1 MNYFELFEIPVS
13 LHVDPSSIQK
23 KFYELSR
30 RYHPDYYAQS
40 GEEEQS
46 EALENSSMVNKAY
59 KTFQNQD
66 ATLRYVLELHNLI
79 EEEEKYKLDP
89 EFLMEVMEINEEL
102 MDVDEM
108 AGLLRTREKAN
119 QLLERIYEEI
129 KPLIENYNDSKAS
142 HEDLLKVKDYYF
154 RKKYI
159 YRILDALDKKE
170 GKI

>member
-30 RYHPDYYAQS
+30 KYHPDYYAQS
-40 GEEEQS
+40 GEAEQT
-46 EALENSSMVNKAY
+46 EALELSSMVNKAY
-59 KTFQNQD
+59 KTFQNPD
-66 ATLRYVLELHNLI
+66 ATIRYVLELHNLI
-79 EEEEKYKLDP
+79 EEEEKYKLDS
-89 EFLMEVMEINEEL
+89 EFLMEVLEINEEL

-108 AGLLRTREKAN
+108 AGLQRTREKAN
-119 QLLERIYEEI
+119 QLLDRIYEEI

-142 HEDLLKVKDYYF
+142 IEDLLKVKDYYF

-170 GKI
+170 SG